1 MPELHHKKKIEII
14 IEQIRSDAVIEVLE
28 AAGAKGYTILR
39 KVTGKGNRGIRSGGA
54 LPDIFGNVQI
64 STIVSQ
70 EVADRILAES
80 DRMLEDT
87 AGIVVVSDVQVLRPE
102 HF

>member
-28 AAGAKGYTILR
+28 AAGAKGYTILKR
-39 KVTGKGNRGIRSGGA
+39 VAGKGARGVRAGGA
-54 LPDIFGNVQI
+54 MADIFGNVQI
-64 STIVSQ
+64 TTIVSDAT
-70 EVADRILAES
+70 ADLILAEA
-80 DRMLEDT
+80 DTILEDA

>member
-14 IEQIRSDAVIEVLE
+14 IERIRTDAVIEILE
-28 AAGAKGYTILR
+28 NAGAKGYTVYDR
-39 KVTGKGNRGIRSGGA
+39 VTGKGNRGIRSGGA
-54 LPDIFGNVQI
+54 MADIFGNSQI
-64 STIVSQ
+64 TTIVSQ
-70 EVADRILAES
+70 EVAEKILAES
-80 DRMLEDT
+80 NEMLEDT